1 MTIVT
6 VYSRNGCHLC
16 ESAIEEIK
24 KFSTEFIFQL
34 GEIFIDGNSEL
45 EKKYGEE
52 VPVILI
58 NGKPHDFFR
67 VDPERFRN
75 AMKKESHPHQ

>member
-1 MTIVT
+1 MTRVT

-16 ESAIEEIK
+16 ENAIGEIK
-24 KFSTEFIFQL
+24 NFSKEFTFQL
-34 GEIFIDGNSEL
+34 EEIFIDGNTEL

-58 NGKPHDFFR
+58 NGNPHDFFK
-67 VDPERFRN
+67 VDPERFRS
-75 AMKKESHPHQ
+75 AMKKESRPHQ